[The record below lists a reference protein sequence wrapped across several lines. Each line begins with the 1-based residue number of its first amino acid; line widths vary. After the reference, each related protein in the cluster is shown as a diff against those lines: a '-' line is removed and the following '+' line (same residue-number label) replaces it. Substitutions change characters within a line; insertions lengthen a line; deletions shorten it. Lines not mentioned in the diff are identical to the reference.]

1 MPVAQ
6 IVKNMDICIKRYEG
20 YTVYEIAAPWS
31 EILQPGFV
39 PSTDRTYR
47 FSVMINEND
56 GTGRKGWM
64 EYNSGI
70 GASKQVDL
78 FGPLTLYK

>member
-1 MPVAQ
+1 MNCP
-6 IVKNMDICIKRYEG
+6 NCG
-20 YTVYEIAAPWS
+20 
-31 EILQPGFV
+31 
-39 PSTDRTYR
+39 TYYDE
-47 FSVMINEND
+47 NEND

-78 FGPLTLYK
+78 FGTLKLYK